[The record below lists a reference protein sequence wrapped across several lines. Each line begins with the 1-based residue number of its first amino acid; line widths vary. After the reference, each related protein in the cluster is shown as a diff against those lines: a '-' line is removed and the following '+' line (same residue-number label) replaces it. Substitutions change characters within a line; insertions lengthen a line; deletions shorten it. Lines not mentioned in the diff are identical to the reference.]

1 MNLYGI
7 EIDIVNA
14 VASFIALLALF
25 YTIYSTKKNRQL
37 DVMPFIQY
45 ERVTSGLDL
54 SDSESIKNHS
64 YDYKMFLNKEKK
76 LIGLENWESKHIEI
90 MKNEQ
95 KISNGV
101 AYGIKNYP
109 VCLRLKNVGPGLAI
123 NFVLELSNG
132 RCSMPVI
139 FSKEDE
145 KIIALLLEDIEA
157 TFNLTMCFK
166 DIYGVEY
173 KEKIEFFKGN
183 IAFDVSIKRTK
194 FNFIKQKWQKIIV
207 RKKIEK
213 GVL

>member
-1 MNLYGI
+1 MNLYGV

-14 VASFIALLALF
+14 VACFIALLALF

-45 ERVTSGLDL
+45 EKVNSGLDL
-54 SDSESIKNHS
+54 NDSESIKSHS
-64 YDYKMFLNKEKK
+64 YDYKLFLNKEKK
-76 LIGLENWESKHIEI
+76 LIGLENWKTQHIAI
-90 MKNEQ
+90 MKNE
-95 KISNGV
+95 INSGLS
-101 AYGIKNYP
+101 YGTRNYP
-109 VCLRLKNVGPGLAI
+109 VCLRLKNIGPGLAI
-123 NFVLELSNG
+123 NFLLELSNG
-132 RCSMPVI
+132 HCSIPII
-139 FSKEDE
+139 FSNEDE

-183 IAFDVSIKRTK
+183 IAFDVAIKRTK
-194 FNFIKQKWQKIIV
+194 FNFIKQRWQKIAI